1 MDNTEPA
8 HFSPASPTPF
18 KTPNKGTDSF
28 KPRMSGPSFE
38 LVCFDTDAVLLG
50 CARGVDRLEL
60 CSQRDQEGLTPEDAM
75 VECALRSRQ
84 QGHPRLMVMLRPDSD
99 DTLCSEHKLKSVT
112 DAVRL
117 WKNEGVDGFVIGF
130 AEVSHQTGN
139 LEIAHEWLQAVM
151 KLAPQKEWVFHR
163 LVDRL
168 PDPLQSLKLLET
180 IGFRRILSSGGAPS
194 AFKGWEN
201 LMAWQAACPGLEL
214 LAGGG
219 LRSGPVQDLMN
230 RYPDRGLWPRAG
242 LHASCIPAG
251 SDSAD
256 EEELNRLLLALKS

>member
-1 MDNTEPA
+1 
-8 HFSPASPTPF
+8 
-18 KTPNKGTDSF
+18 
-28 KPRMSGPSFE
+28 MSGPSFE
-38 LVCFDTDAVLLG
+38 LACFDTDAVLLG

-60 CSQRDQEGLTPEDAM
+60 CSQRDQDGLTPKDAM
-75 VECALRSRQ
+75 VEFALRSRRH
-84 QGHPRLMVMLRPDSD
+84 GYPRLMVMLRPDSD
-99 DTLCSEHKLKSVT
+99 DTLCSEHKMKLVT
-112 DAVRL
+112 EAVRL

-130 AEVSHQTGN
+130 AEVSRQTGN
-139 LEIAHEWLQAVM
+139 LEIAHEWLQSIM

-168 PDPLQSLKLLET
+168 TDPLQGLKILEAM
-180 IGFRRILSSGGAPS
+180 GFRRVLSSGGAPS
-194 AFKGWEN
+194 AFEGWEN
-201 LMAWQAACPGLEL
+201 LMAWQAACPGLEM

>member
-1 MDNTEPA
+1 
-8 HFSPASPTPF
+8 
-18 KTPNKGTDSF
+18 
-28 KPRMSGPSFE
+28 
-38 LVCFDTDAVLLG
+38 
-50 CARGVDRLEL
+50 
-60 CSQRDQEGLTPEDAM
+60 
-75 VECALRSRQ
+75 
-84 QGHPRLMVMLRPDSD
+84 MVMLRPDSD

-168 PDPLQSLKLLET
+168 PDPLQSLKHLET
-180 IGFRRILSSGGAPS
+180 LGFRRILSSGGAPS
-194 AFKGWEN
+194 AFEGWEN

-256 EEELNRLLLALKS
+256 EEELNRLLWALKS